1 METKKIQIIL
11 YSILLNIFL
20 LGSANAQSEN
30 ECFEKISRGV
40 FKFNQGFDNIILEPV
55 AKVYNKLP
63 EPVKNGTGNFTSNIA
78 TLLIIKIHLPVLTCV
93 V

>member
-1 METKKIQIIL
+1 MFKK
-11 YSILLNIFL
+11 LNVLVLSMMIVF
-20 LGSANAQSEN
+20 SATANAQSEK

-63 EPVKNGTGNFTSNIA
+63 EPVRNGAGNFTS
-78 TLLIIKIHLPVLTCV
+78 KRQDESGGYSYVL
-93 V
+93 